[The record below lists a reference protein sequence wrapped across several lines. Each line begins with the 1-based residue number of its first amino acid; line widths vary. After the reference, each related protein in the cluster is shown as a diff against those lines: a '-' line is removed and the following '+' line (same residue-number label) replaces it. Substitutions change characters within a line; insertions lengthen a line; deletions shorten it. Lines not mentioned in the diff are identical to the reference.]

1 MLLYR
6 CLEKGDVVMVKSKDY
21 KYTAKLTASEINAL
35 LYLGQEYLS
44 EMHNDPGVNVELIQK
59 ALTAVFNAE

>member
-1 MLLYR
+1 
-6 CLEKGDVVMVKSKDY
+6 MVKSKDY

-44 EMHNDPGVNVELIQK
+44 EIRNDPGVNVELIQK